1 LYRGELDF
9 PASTQ
14 ETARY
19 SPEDFKYGDAAHC
32 RAALHRPDVSPAEE
46 TAKNTIRTSQN
57 GEQLT

>member
-1 LYRGELDF
+1 MYRGELDF

-32 RAALHRPDVSPAEE
+32 RPVASPAKE
-46 TAKNTIRTSQN
+46 TAKNTLRTSQN